1 MLNFS
6 TTYDAAI
13 RTNDKM
19 PHMGQRLNKLKWMV
33 QDTQFLGKNLRV
45 VYDNRVD
52 LDQVCKCMN
61 RVMTFFDAI
70 GATMKYDYNELHIMY
85 HQMDKHE
92 SGKAYGIG
100 DTINYKHHS
109 TIVFINS
116 KDSLASESILEHE
129 LVHAFDYMTQHY
141 LTRPHG
147 SYKHEVESFDFGKP
161 LDELV
166 MTFVRQVL
174 NDIQDYCNCPKE
186 NFVVE
191 YFYHTNTKNI
201 VTAMDLAHGMGE
213 RVIQLIDQAYRTNKL
228 SKKRARAL
236 MLHYISYQKDKPNFK
251 YLHHL
256 ARNTKAGKV

>member
-1 MLNFS
+1 MISFS

-13 RTNDKM
+13 RSNNKM
-19 PHMGQRLNKLKWMV
+19 PHMGQRLNKLNWMI
-33 QDTQFLGKNLRV
+33 QDTQYLGKHLRV

-52 LDQVCKCMN
+52 LDQVVKCMN
-61 RVMTFFDAI
+61 RVMTFFEAI
-70 GATMKYDYNELHIMY
+70 GATMAYDYNELYIMY

-92 SGKAYGIG
+92 SGKAYGLG
-100 DTINYKHHS
+100 DPNYKDHS
-109 TIVFINS
+109 TIVFINR

-141 LTRPHG
+141 LTRQRDF
-147 SYKHEVESFDFGKP
+147 YKHEVEHFDFDQP
-161 LDELV
+161 LDVLA
-166 MTFVRQVL
+166 MTFVRQVI

-201 VTAMDLAHGMGE
+201 IAAMDLAHGIGE
-213 RVIQLIDQAYRTNKL
+213 RVIQRIDEAYRTGNL

-256 ARNTKAGKV
+256 ARSTKAGKV